1 MSIIDLAYTLTAPV
15 EAAMFFMMF
24 DAFFEKR
31 KSFAIW
37 QYVFGLLV
45 LTITIQLAN
54 TYLMYN
60 LNNAIGMILVA
71 FIVSLYFYKGQLHK
85 KFFLALSIWVIMAGF
100 EIIVLNVIG
109 LCFKITAYEI
119 VNIPAYLVL
128 GVVVSKGSAFG
139 VCYAIRVRSNLKQI
153 ELGWTYWFIFVVLFS
168 TSILASFMIYW
179 MLYTL
184 DDSKYNSPAMFSS
197 LGLYVTTFLALYLYQ
212 RSARQTQIIHR
223 QEQSEQQMRQQLKH
237 LDEIILRQNELRRI
251 RHDINGHFTA
261 LKGYL
266 DAEDISNAR
275 RYLADLSEE
284 FHAAAPSI
292 HTGNN
297 ALDAILSAKQSLAA
311 SKNITLT
318 TKIRI
323 QRALPIDP
331 RDLCIIFGNAL
342 DNAIEACDRLSEQT
356 EKSIDLLLMEET
368 GTLYCQITNT
378 APPRCNAVFTTSKAD
393 SINHGFGLDNIRD
406 ALEKYNANLNISQ
419 NATLFTLE
427 FLIFF

>member
-1 MSIIDLAYTLTAPV
+1 
-15 EAAMFFMMF
+15 MMF

-37 QYVFGLLV
+37 QYVFGLLI

-184 DDSKYNSPAMFSS
+184 DDSTYNSPAMVSS

-212 RSARQTQIIHR
+212 RSVRQAQIIHR
-223 QEQSEQQMRQQLKH
+223 QEQADHQMRQQLKH

-266 DAEDISNAR
+266 DVEDISNAR

-284 FHAAAPSI
+284 FHAAAPSTPATMPWMPSSAPNSRWPPAKTSPSPQKYAFKG
-292 HTGNN
+292 HFPSTH
-297 ALDAILSAKQSLAA
+297 AISASSLATPSTMPSKPATACRSRQKKA
-311 SKNITLT
+311 S
-318 TKIRI
+318 
-323 QRALPIDP
+323 
-331 RDLCIIFGNAL
+331 
-342 DNAIEACDRLSEQT
+342 
-356 EKSIDLLLMEET
+356 
-368 GTLYCQITNT
+368 
-378 APPRCNAVFTTSKAD
+378 
-393 SINHGFGLDNIRD
+393 
-406 ALEKYNANLNISQ
+406 
-419 NATLFTLE
+419 
-427 FLIFF
+427 IFF

>member
-1 MSIIDLAYTLTAPV
+1 
-15 EAAMFFMMF
+15 
-24 DAFFEKR
+24 
-31 KSFAIW
+31 
-37 QYVFGLLV
+37 
-45 LTITIQLAN
+45 
-54 TYLMYN
+54 
-60 LNNAIGMILVA
+60 
-71 FIVSLYFYKGQLHK
+71 
-85 KFFLALSIWVIMAGF
+85 
-100 EIIVLNVIG
+100 
-109 LCFKITAYEI
+109 
-119 VNIPAYLVL
+119 
-128 GVVVSKGSAFG
+128 
-139 VCYAIRVRSNLKQI
+139 
-153 ELGWTYWFIFVVLFS
+153 
-168 TSILASFMIYW
+168 MIYW

-184 DDSKYNSPAMFSS
+184 DDSTYNSLAMVSS

-212 RSARQTQIIHR
+212 RSVRQTQIIHR

-342 DNAIEACDRLSEQT
+342 DNAIEASEKLPPEARL
-356 EKSIDLLLMEET
+356 
-368 GTLYCQITNT
+368 ITVKAAARGGMLVISVENNM
-378 APPRCNAVFTTSKAD
+378 APGPLAARTSKDDAFLHGLGLA
-393 SINHGFGLDNIRD
+393 SIRRAVNDYGGSVSVRAEEGVFRLHIM
-406 ALEKYNANLNISQ
+406 IP
-419 NATLFTLE
+419 
-427 FLIFF
+427 IP